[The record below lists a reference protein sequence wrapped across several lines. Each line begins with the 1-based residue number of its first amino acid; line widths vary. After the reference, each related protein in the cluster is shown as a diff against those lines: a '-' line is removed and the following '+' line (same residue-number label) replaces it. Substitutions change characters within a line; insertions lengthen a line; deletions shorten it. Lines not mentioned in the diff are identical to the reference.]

1 MKFIDEAQG
10 GETQKE
16 KRTKLR
22 ENRKYDE
29 CDVMNKEKR
38 DTVKRC
44 VREKV
49 KQQIKI
55 VH

>member
-38 DTVKRC
+38 DKKMCKR
-44 VREKV
+44 KS
-49 KQQIKI
+49 KTTN
-55 VH
+55 